1 MNIIRVILMVLLT
14 LGVIAGTGWLAMMSG
29 GPDHDPETAKIDRLI
44 RLLGDTDP
52 DVARD
57 AGKELELLRPASEP
71 ALEEAVRS
79 KDEVLAKRA
88 IKILGLGLETPPPHL
103 YTP

>member
-1 MNIIRVILMVLLT
+1 MSIFRVILMILLT
-14 LGVIAGTGWLAMMSG
+14 LGVIAGTGWLAMSG
-29 GPDHDPETAKIDRLI
+29 GPEQDPEAAKIDRLI
-44 RLLGDTDP
+44 RLMGDRDP

-57 AGKELELLRPASEP
+57 AGMELQLLRPASEP

-88 IKILGLGLETPPPHL
+88 IKILGLEYPPPHL

>member
-14 LGVIAGTGWLAMMSG
+14 LGVIAGTGWLAMSG
-29 GPDHDPETAKIDRLI
+29 GPEQDPESAKIDRLI
-44 RLLGDTDP
+44 RLLGDRDL
-52 DVARD
+52 DVSRE
-57 AGKELELLRPASEP
+57 AGKELQLLRPASEP
-71 ALEEAVRS
+71 ALEEAARS

-88 IKILGLGLETPPPHL
+88 ARLLGLEHTPPHL